1 MPHVCTSD
9 CVKGVFSFLME
20 THNLFCY
27 SRACLLFFFTV
38 LLRNK
43 NAELLEIP
51 TETPFPT
58 STKKTIEMNKL

>member
-27 SRACLLFFFTV
+27 SRACLLSFHS
-38 LLRNK
+38 
-43 NAELLEIP
+43 
-51 TETPFPT
+51 
-58 STKKTIEMNKL
+58 STKEQKCWVIGDTYRDTIPHLYQENNRNE